1 MPDHLP
7 HRPSLLMILGAAWAL
22 AGLPGTTQA
31 QLPMAGDSP
40 WLSRVWKV
48 DDGLP
53 NNDVT
58 AVAQA
63 ADGAMLFATP
73 NGLARYD
80 GWRMQDKTSLLE
92 GIPRSGIKGLLSTR
106 DGALWVIRKEL
117 SRHKDGITTVI
128 DKQDVGSVRGPNAF
142 FEAADGT
149 IWISYENGWIF
160 RVKEGQLHVAAVAI
174 GYSQPQPQPPVYMV
188 AEATDGTIWATGP
201 QTLAK
206 WAGDRF
212 VEVVPLPS
220 GPNALAGAREGG
232 AWIINR
238 GDLLRFT
245 EKQGVTP
252 VTRLT
257 PQPPGYRP
265 FALLEDARHR
275 VWIGS
280 YVGGLYCWEDGK
292 LQTVPISNS
301 DVWSLKEDHEGN
313 IWVGTGGGGVCLVH
327 RRLLELLNEPES
339 PISQTARSM
348 CRDRQGNIWMAMQT
362 GELYTRQAG
371 TWKHLTAP
379 QDWPGPLATCVTADA
394 SGNVWIA
401 SSQDR
406 LVRWNDGQYHVEP
419 LPAASPGKSRIRAIH
434 ASSSRRLWIIRSDV
448 VITGTPGSWEQ
459 LPTPGGCGDVTSLVE
474 AGGEALWGG
483 TNKGRLLKLTPTS
496 VTDLTPPGL
505 ASNSLRTLLQA
516 QDGALW
522 MGTDGTGICRWK
534 NGRLSVIGP
543 AQGLRHEVVSQMVL
557 DGRDRLWAAG
567 DRGIFLLSMEDLNA
581 VADGAKPTV
590 RCLAFGT
597 DDGIPSMQAN
607 SGYHPNTL
615 TDADGRI
622 WFASRS
628 GVVIADPSIPGGNT
642 APPPV
647 GIEEIEANGTLAW
660 ENTPTA
666 SQDVHIGP
674 NIQSLRVQVSAK
686 SFTAPDNVLLQHRLS
701 GVDTDWVGTPR
712 DRVAA
717 YQRLGPGNYT
727 FEARAM
733 NNDGVWSRQSA
744 VMSVIIVPALWE
756 RTWVQILAGIVAAAM
771 LALVVNAITTW
782 RIRRQ
787 NELLRHEVG
796 LREERARI
804 ARDMHDQVGASLTEL
819 CMLSDLAQEERNNPA
834 HLDRLARTARKAV
847 ADMDEIVWA
856 VNPEHDDLASLL
868 DYIAQQA
875 LDQTGPAGLRCRLD
889 IPEADPNRPLTADF
903 RHHTLLI
910 VREAVNNAIKH
921 AQATEIRIQAA
932 LGGQSLSLA
941 ITDDGRGMSDQPSSA
956 PGNGL
961 KNMTARATALGG
973 TLEVAS
979 GTEGGTSIH
988 LELPWPQRPPL
999 T

>member
-1 MPDHLP
+1 MAA
-7 HRPSLLMILGAAWAL
+7 IALGY
-22 AGLPGTTQA
+22 T
-31 QLPMAGDSP
+31 
-40 WLSRVWKV
+40 
-48 DDGLP
+48 
-53 NNDVT
+53 
-58 AVAQA
+58 
-63 ADGAMLFATP
+63 
-73 NGLARYD
+73 
-80 GWRMQDKTSLLE
+80 
-92 GIPRSGIKGLLSTR
+92 
-106 DGALWVIRKEL
+106 
-117 SRHKDGITTVI
+117 
-128 DKQDVGSVRGPNAF
+128 
-142 FEAADGT
+142 
-149 IWISYENGWIF
+149 
-160 RVKEGQLHVAAVAI
+160 
-174 GYSQPQPQPPVYMV
+174 QPQPQPPVSMV
-188 AEATDGTIWATGP
+188 AEGQDGTIWAIGP
-201 QTLAK
+201 QAVSK

-212 VEVVPLPS
+212 VQVATLPA
-220 GPNALAGAREGG
+220 GPSAIAGAREGG
-232 AWIINR
+232 AWIVNR
-238 GDLLRFT
+238 RDLLRFT
-245 EKQGVTP
+245 EKQGLTP

-257 PQPPGYRP
+257 SQPPGYRP

-280 YVGGLYCWEDGK
+280 YVGGLSCWADAK
-292 LQTVPISNS
+292 LQKVPISNS
-301 DVWSLKEDHEGN
+301 DVWALKEDHEGN

-327 RRLLELLNEPES
+327 QRLLELLNEPGS

-348 CRDRQGNIWMAMQT
+348 CLDRQGNIWMAMQT

-371 TWKHLTAP
+371 RWNHLTAP
-379 QDWPGPLATCVTADA
+379 QDWPGPWPPA
-394 SGNVWIA
+394 SLRTQQAMSGSPPARTDWFDGTMA
-401 SSQDR
+401 SITWSNFPRPCRGSRAFVPSTLLPPAGSGSSASMPWSQAGRDDGSSSSPPAVVGMSPPWSRRGVR
-406 LVRWNDGQYHVEP
+406 LSG
-419 LPAASPGKSRIRAIH
+419 AARTKGGC
-434 ASSSRRLWIIRSDV
+434 SSSR
-448 VITGTPGSWEQ
+448 P
-459 LPTPGGCGDVTSLVE
+459 PGGRCH
-474 AGGEALWGG
+474 
-483 TNKGRLLKLTPTS
+483 
-496 VTDLTPPGL
+496 PPGL
-505 ASNSLRTLLQA
+505 AGNSLRTLLSA

-522 MGTDGTGICRWK
+522 MGTDGSGICRWK
-534 NGRLSVIGP
+534 GGRLSVIGP
-543 AQGLRHEVVSQMVL
+543 DQGLRHEVVSQMVL
-557 DGRDRLWAAG
+557 DDRDRLWAAG

-581 VADGAKPTV
+581 VADGVKPTV

-647 GIEEIEANGTLAW
+647 GIEEIAANGALAW
-660 ENTPTA
+660 ENGHA
-666 SQDVHIGP
+666 AGQAVHIGP
-674 NIQSLRVQVSAK
+674 NIQSLRVQLSAK

-701 GVDTDWVGTPR
+701 GVDADWVSTPR
-712 DRVAA
+712 NRVAV
-717 YQRLGPGNYT
+717 YRRLGAGNYT

-733 NNDGVWSRQSA
+733 NNDGVWSRQNA
-744 VMSVIIVPALWE
+744 VMSVIIAPALWE
-756 RTWVQILAGIVAAAM
+756 RTWIQLLAGTVAAAM
-771 LALVVNAITTW
+771 LALVANAISTW

-819 CMLSDLAQEERNNPA
+819 CMLSDLAQEDRNNPT

-889 IPEADPNRPLTADF
+889 IPEAAPNRPLTADF

-932 LGGQSLSLA
+932 LGGRSLTLS
-941 ITDDGRGMSDQPSSA
+941 ITDDGRGTPSQPLAA

-961 KNMTARATALGG
+961 KNMTSRTAALGG
-973 TLEVAS
+973 TLKISSA
-979 GTEGGTSIH
+979 THGGTAIQ
-988 LELPWPQRPPL
+988 LELPWPQRPSL

>member
-1 MPDHLP
+1 MPDNHP
-7 HRPSLLMILGAAWAL
+7 RRPSLLMMLGAAWILAAL
-22 AGLPGTTQA
+22 TGVCRG
-31 QLPMAGDSP
+31 QLPMTGDSP

-92 GIPRSGIKGLLSTR
+92 GIPRSGVKGLLSAR
-106 DGALWVIRKEL
+106 DGALWVIRKDL

-128 DKQDVGSVRGPNAF
+128 DKQDVGSARGPNAF
-142 FEAADGT
+142 FEAVDGT

-160 RVKEGQLHVAAVAI
+160 RVESGQLHVAAVAI
-174 GYSQPQPQPPVYMV
+174 GYSQPHQQPPVTMV
-188 AEATDGTIWATGP
+188 AEAPDGTIWATGP
-201 QTLAK
+201 QTLSK
-206 WAGDRF
+206 WDRDRF
-212 VEVVPLPS
+212 VNVASLPT
-220 GPNALAGAREGG
+220 GPNIVAGARDGG
-232 AWIINR
+232 VWIVNQ
-238 GDLLRFT
+238 GELLRFT
-245 EKQGVTP
+245 EKQGITP
-252 VTRLT
+252 VARLT

-301 DVWSLKEDHEGN
+301 DVWSMKEDHEGN

-327 RRLLELLNEPES
+327 RRLLELLHEPES
-339 PISQTARSM
+339 PVSQTARSM
-348 CRDRQGNIWMAMQT
+348 CLDRQGNIWMAMQT

-371 TWKHLTAP
+371 QWKHLTAP
-379 QDWPGPLATCVTADA
+379 RDWPGPLATCVTTDP

-406 LVRWNDGQYHVEP
+406 LVRWNDNQFHVEP
-419 LPAASPGKSRIRAIH
+419 LPPASPGKSRIRAIH
-434 ASSSRRLWIIRSDV
+434 ASTTGRLWLFRSDAV
-448 VITGTPGSWEQ
+448 VTGWPGRWQQ
-459 LPTPGGCGDVTSLVE
+459 LLTPGGCGDVTSLVE
-474 AGGEALWGG
+474 AGEETLWGG
-483 TNKGRLLKLTPTS
+483 TNKGRLLKLTPTG
-496 VTDLTPPGL
+496 VADLTPPGL
-505 ASNSLRTLLQA
+505 ASNSLRTLLSA

-522 MGTDGTGICRWK
+522 MGTDGSGICRWK
-534 NGRLSVIGP
+534 DGRLSVIGP

-557 DGRDRLWAAG
+557 DGRNRLWAAG
-567 DRGIFLLSMEDLNA
+567 DRGIFLLAMEDLNA
-581 VADGAKPTV
+581 VADGVKPTV

-628 GVVIADPSIPGGNT
+628 GVVIADPSVPGGNT

-647 GIEEIEANGTLAW
+647 GIEEIAANGTLAW
-660 ENTPTA
+660 ENTPAAGQTV
-666 SQDVHIGP
+666 QIGP
-674 NIQSLRVQVSAK
+674 SIQSLRVQVSAK

-701 GVDTDWVGTPR
+701 GVDEDWVSTPR
-712 DRVAA
+712 DRVAV
-717 YQRLGPGNYT
+717 YHRLGPGNYT

-733 NNDGVWSRQSA
+733 NNDGVWSRKNA
-744 VMSVIIVPALWE
+744 VMGVIIAPALWE
-756 RTWVQILAGIVAAAM
+756 RTWIQVLAGTLAAGM
-771 LALVVNAITTW
+771 LALVVNAISTW

-787 NELLRHEVG
+787 NEILRHEVG

-819 CMLSDLAQEERNNPA
+819 CMLSDLAQEDRNNPA

-889 IPEADPNRPLTADF
+889 IPEASPNRALTADF

-921 AQATEIRIQAA
+921 AQATEVRIQAS
-932 LGGQSLSLA
+932 LGGQSLSLS
-941 ITDDGRGMSDQPSSA
+941 ITDDGRGITSQLPAA

-961 KNMTARATALGG
+961 KNMNARAATLGG
-973 TLEVAS
+973 SLKVAS
-979 GTEGGTSIH
+979 STEGGTAIH